1 MLSLLIAGVLVLLR
15 SREDIDSV
23 YEDLSEDEAEVLDM
37 VRDNDN
43 SMLQKDV
50 VDESEYSK
58 AKISSVISGLEEK
71 GIVKKSKEGRSN
83 KISISRKYRY

>member
-1 MLSLLIAGVLVLLR
+1 
-15 SREDIDSV
+15 
-23 YEDLSEDEAEVLDM
+23 VLDT
-37 VRDNDN
+37 VRENDN
-43 SMLQKDV
+43 SMLQKDI

-58 AKISSVISGLEEK
+58 AKISSVISELEEK